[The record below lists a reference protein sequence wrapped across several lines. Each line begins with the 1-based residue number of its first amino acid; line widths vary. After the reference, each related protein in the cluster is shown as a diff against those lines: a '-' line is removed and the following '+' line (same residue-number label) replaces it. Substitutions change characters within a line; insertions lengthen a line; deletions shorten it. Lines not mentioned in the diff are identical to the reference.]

1 MIQKKLAERLYGLV
15 SASYFRTF
23 YRDLAGEWR
32 PRVYDNR
39 FIVAVEG
46 GYRPGRF
53 WEFSC
58 KWNYAGGVP
67 YTPFDLEASEA
78 ANSGVFD
85 LTRIN
90 GERLDPYHSL
100 NLRADK
106 RFHFGRS
113 NLTLYFSV
121 WNVYNR
127 KNTAFIFW
135 NTLENQPDVEYQWG
149 LLPILG
155 LEFEF

>member
-1 MIQKKLAERLYGLV
+1 MA
-15 SASYFRTF
+15 
-23 YRDLAGEWR
+23 
-32 PRVYDNR
+32 
-39 FIVAVEG
+39 
-46 GYRPGRF
+46 
-53 WEFSC
+53 
-58 KWNYAGGVP
+58 
-67 YTPFDLEASEA
+67 
-78 ANSGVFD
+78 
-85 LTRIN
+85 RIN
-90 GERLDPYHSL
+90 GERLEPYHSL

-135 NTLENQPDVEYQWG
+135 NTLENRPDVENQWG